1 MILAF
6 DVKVERDAQELAD
19 SLGVRI
25 FCADIIYHLFDQ
37 FMAYRAEIKR
47 KKQEEFKFIAVFP
60 CKVRILPQFIFNTRD
75 PIVVG
80 VVIEAG
86 FIKVGTPL
94 CVPSKEV
101 RIFLGQLISLANL
114 LCKVYSLKSC
124 IDTGNCVKCFL
135 YLMKHP
141 VVWCPAALQTI
152 SSTGQLSS

>member
-1 MILAF
+1 MFYHLYCRYAVILAF

-25 FCADIIYHLFDQ
+25 FSADIIYHLFDQ
-37 FMAYRAEIKR
+37 FMAYRDEIKK
-47 KKQEEFKFIAVFP
+47 KKQEEFKHVAVFP
-60 CKVRILPQFIFNTRD
+60 CKLRILPQFIFNTRD

-101 RIFLGQLISLANL
+101 SILGSNVMGTDDVISDELVPKYPGQNSKNDSCSLCL
-114 LCKVYSLKSC
+114 LMRSVC
-124 IDTGNCVKCFL
+124 
-135 YLMKHP
+135 
-141 VVWCPAALQTI
+141 Q
-152 SSTGQLSS
+152 

>member
-25 FCADIIYHLFDQ
+25 FNADIIYHLFDQ
-37 FMAYRAEIKR
+37 FMAYRAELKR
-47 KKQEEFKFIAVFP
+47 KKQEEFKYIAVFP

-80 VVIEAG
+80 VVVEAG

-94 CVPSKEV
+94 CVPNKDVSTKLVLSCLIMITLEEKLSNILIIKCTTAGV
-101 RIFLGQLISLANL
+101 LG
-114 LCKVYSLKSC
+114 
-124 IDTGNCVKCFL
+124 
-135 YLMKHP
+135 
-141 VVWCPAALQTI
+141 
-152 SSTGQLSS
+152 